1 MMGSGGSIM
10 KLPCELGVWYI
21 LPSIRAC
28 LVQELTGMGL
38 PQKEVAGMLGI
49 TPAAV
54 CQYTSGK
61 RGCKVELGGDAV
73 RAIQELAGEMAKSRA
88 VDLRLR
94 MCGICSL
101 VRADGLPCHTL
112 QCMGPIIPHSE

>member
-1 MMGSGGSIM
+1 
-10 KLPCELGVWYI
+10 
-21 LPSIRAC
+21 
-28 LVQELTGMGL
+28 VQELTGMGL

-54 CQYTSGK
+54 CQYTTGK
-61 RGCKVELGGDAV
+61 RGCKVVLGGDAV
-73 RAIQELAGEMAKSRA
+73 RAIQELAVEMAQYQA

-101 VRADGLPCHTL
+101 VRADSLPCNTL
-112 QCMGPIIPHSE
+112 QCLGNTIPHSE

>member
-1 MMGSGGSIM
+1 
-10 KLPCELGVWYI
+10 
-21 LPSIRAC
+21 
-28 LVQELTGMGL
+28 
-38 PQKEVAGMLGI
+38 MLGI

-61 RGCKVELGGDAV
+61 RGCKVILGGDAV
-73 RAIQELAGEMAKSRA
+73 RAIQELASEMAEDQK

-101 VRADGLPCHTL
+101 VRADTLPCNTL
-112 QCMGPIIPHSE
+112 QCLGNSLPHSD

>member
-1 MMGSGGSIM
+1 M

-21 LPSIRAC
+21 LPSIRAS

-38 PQKEVAGMLGI
+38 PQKNVAGMLGI

-54 CQYTSGK
+54 SQYTSGK
-61 RGCKVELGGDAV
+61 RGCKVELGVEAM
-73 RAIQELAGEMAKSRA
+73 RAIQELAGDMAQDRK

-101 VRADGLPCHTL
+101 VRADSLPCSTL
-112 QCMGPIIPHSE
+112 QCLGKIPHSE

>member
-1 MMGSGGSIM
+1 LGGSIM

-54 CQYTSGK
+54 CQYTTGK

-73 RAIQELAGEMAKSRA
+73 RAIQELAGEMAQCEV

-94 MCGICSL
+94 MCSICSL
-101 VRADGLPCHTL
+101 VRAASLPCSTL
-112 QCMGPIIPHSE
+112 QCLGNVPHGD

>member
-1 MMGSGGSIM
+1 
-10 KLPCELGVWYI
+10 
-21 LPSIRAC
+21 
-28 LVQELTGMGL
+28 MGL

-54 CQYTSGK
+54 CQYTTGK
-61 RGCKVELGGDAV
+61 RGCKVELGVDAV
-73 RAIQELAGEMAKSRA
+73 RAIQELAGEMAQDRA

-101 VRADGLPCHTL
+101 VRADTLPCNTL
-112 QCMGPIIPHSE
+112 QCLKDTLPHSE